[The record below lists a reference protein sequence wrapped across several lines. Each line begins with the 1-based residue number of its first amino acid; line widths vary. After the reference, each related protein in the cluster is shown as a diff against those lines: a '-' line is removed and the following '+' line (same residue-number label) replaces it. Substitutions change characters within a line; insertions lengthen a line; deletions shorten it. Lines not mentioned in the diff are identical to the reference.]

1 VWAVVKVKVFYPA
14 LYITGIIL
22 IMLAAFMTLPV
33 LALSWFYVEN
43 WQAFVLSALI
53 TLCVGVVLTYSFRGE
68 NLYLNTKQ
76 LFLITFCC
84 WFGVSIFSTL
94 PFIFCSQHFSLSDAV
109 FESVSGI
116 TTTGSTVLTN
126 LDHMPRDILL
136 WRSML
141 QWLGGIGIIGMA
153 IAVLPFLHVG
163 GMRLFKTESSDWS
176 EKSHPRAKDATM
188 ALLRV
193 YILLS
198 VLCALS
204 YFFAGMTPFDAI
216 NHALT
221 TISTGGYSTHDTSM
235 GYYDSD
241 SVHWVAVV
249 FMAISSL
256 PFLIL
261 VRFLSGFDIKAF
273 WDQQVVGFL
282 FISTTLSVMLTVY
295 LYFHH
300 DFVFSES
307 VKMAFFNITSIIST
321 TGYVSADYDAWGP
334 EAIVLFFFVT
344 FIGGC
349 SGSTSGGMKIFRFQ
363 LSYLLLKGQLVKSIH
378 PRAVITK
385 YYNNRIVSDEII
397 TSAVAFSYLFLC
409 TFALL
414 TLLLALHGFD
424 FITSISAAATVLS
437 NVGPG
442 LGEIIGPA
450 GTFQP
455 LHDDT
460 KWLLSLGMLL
470 GRLEL
475 LTVYAIF
482 SWHFWN
488 N

>member
-1 VWAVVKVKVFYPA
+1 MKVFFPA

-22 IMLAAFMTLPV
+22 IMLSAFMSLPV

-43 WQAFVLSALI
+43 WQAFVLSACI
-53 TLCVGVVLTYSFRGE
+53 TLGVGLFLTYSFRGE
-68 NLYLNTKQ
+68 NPYLNTKQ

-84 WFGVSIFSTL
+84 WFGVSIFSSL
-94 PFIFCSQHFSLSDAV
+94 PFIFCSQHFSLSNAV

-116 TTTGSTVLTN
+116 TTTGSTVLTD
-126 LDHMPRDILL
+126 LDHMPKDILL

-216 NHALT
+216 NHAMT
-221 TISTGGYSTHDTSM
+221 TISTGGYSTHDVSM

-241 SVHWVAVV
+241 GVHWVAVF

-261 VRFLSGFDIKAF
+261 VRFLSGFDIRSF
-273 WDQQVVGFL
+273 WDQQVIGFL
-282 FISTTLSVMLTVY
+282 FITTALSIMLAVY
-295 LYFHH
+295 LFFHH
-300 DFVFSES
+300 DFIFSES
-307 VKMAFFNITSIIST
+307 LKMAFFNITSIIST
-321 TGYVSADYDAWGP
+321 TGYVSADYDVWGP
-334 EAIVLFFFVT
+334 EAVVLFFFVT

-363 LSYLLLKGQLVKSIH
+363 LSYLLLKGQLLKSIH

-385 YYNNRIVSDEII
+385 YYNNWIVSDEII

-409 TFALL
+409 TFAFL

>member
-1 VWAVVKVKVFYPA
+1 M
-14 LYITGIIL
+14 GIIL
-22 IMLAAFMTLPV
+22 VMLAIFMSLPV
-33 LALSWFYVEN
+33 MVLSWFYVEN
-43 WQAFVLSALI
+43 WPPFVLSACI
-53 TLCVGVVLTYSFRGE
+53 TLLVGVVLTYTFRGE

-94 PFIFCSQHFSLSDAV
+94 PFIFCSQHFSITDAV
-109 FESVSGI
+109 FESVSGV
-116 TTTGSTVLTN
+116 TTTGSTVLTDI
-126 LDHMPRDILL
+126 DHMPRDILL

-198 VLCALS
+198 VLCALA
-204 YFFAGMTPFDAI
+204 YFFAGMSPFDAI
-216 NHALT
+216 NHAMT
-221 TISTGGYSTHDTSM
+221 TISTGGYSTHDASI
-235 GYYDSD
+235 GYFHSD
-241 SVHWVAVV
+241 LVHWVSVF

-261 VRFLSGFDIKAF
+261 ARFLIEFDFRAF
-273 WDQQVVGFL
+273 RDQQVIGFAFTL
-282 FISTTLSVMLTVY
+282 ISLSIVLSVY
-295 LYFHH
+295 LYGHH
-300 DFVFSES
+300 DFALSES
-307 VKMAFFNITSIIST
+307 LKMAFFNVTSIIST
-321 TGYVSADYDAWGP
+321 TGYVSADYGTWGP
-334 EAIVLFFFVT
+334 EAVVLFFFIT

-363 LSYLLLKGQLVKSIH
+363 LSYLLLKGQLIRSIH

-385 YYNNRIVSDEII
+385 YYNNRIVGDEII
-397 TSAVAFSYLFLC
+397 TSAVAFTYLFLC

-414 TLLLALHGFD
+414 SLLLALHGFD

-442 LGEIIGPA
+442 LGDIIGPS
-450 GTFQP
+450 GNFSP
-455 LHDDT
+455 LHDNT
-460 KWLLSLGMLL
+460 KWILSLGMLL